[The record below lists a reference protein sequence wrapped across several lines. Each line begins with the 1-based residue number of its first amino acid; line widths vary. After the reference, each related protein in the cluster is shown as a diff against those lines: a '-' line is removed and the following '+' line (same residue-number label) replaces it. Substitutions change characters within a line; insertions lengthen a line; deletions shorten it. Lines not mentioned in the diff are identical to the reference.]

1 MALRKRDRNTNTF
14 RMNIMISY
22 KDRETLEELAEITG
36 YSLSATIGM
45 AIEELALRL
54 ESGDFDND

>member
-1 MALRKRDRNTNTF
+1 
-14 RMNIMISY
+14 MISY

-54 ESGDFDND
+54 ESEEFGND